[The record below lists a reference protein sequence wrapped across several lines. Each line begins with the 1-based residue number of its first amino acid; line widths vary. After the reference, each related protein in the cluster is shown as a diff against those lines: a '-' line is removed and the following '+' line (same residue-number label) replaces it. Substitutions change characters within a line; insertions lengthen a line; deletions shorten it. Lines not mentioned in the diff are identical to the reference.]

1 MHFSIRGIVKDKD
14 KIILIHRKKRQK
26 DKSIRDYYV
35 VPGGK
40 MEEGET
46 EKETL
51 IREIY
56 EELGIKVNV
65 KKLILEHYS
74 KYNDSIQK
82 FYECEYASGILG
94 TGDGPEMYEK
104 REKGELFEI
113 VTLSKHEI
121 KEINLVPQE
130 IKDILLK

>member
-1 MHFSIRGIVKDKD
+1 MHFSIRGIVKEND

-26 DKSIRDYYV
+26 DKSIREYYLI
-35 VPGGK
+35 PGGK

-46 EKETL
+46 EEETL
-51 IREIY
+51 IREMY

-82 FYECEYASGILG
+82 FYECEYVSGILG
-94 TGDGPEMYEK
+94 TGDGPEMHEK
-104 REKGELFEI
+104 REKEELFEI

-121 KEINLVPQE
+121 KEINLVPHE
-130 IKDILLK
+130 IKDILIK

>member
-26 DKSIRDYYV
+26 DQFIRDYYV

-82 FYECEYASGILG
+82 FYECE
-94 TGDGPEMYEK
+94 
-104 REKGELFEI
+104 
-113 VTLSKHEI
+113 
-121 KEINLVPQE
+121 
-130 IKDILLK
+130 

>member
-1 MHFSIRGIVKDKD
+1 MHFSIRGIVKEND

-26 DKSIRDYYV
+26 DQSIREYYLI
-35 VPGGK
+35 PGGK

-46 EKETL
+46 EEETL
-51 IREIY
+51 IREMY

-82 FYECEYASGILG
+82 FSG
-94 TGDGPEMYEK
+94 P
-104 REKGELFEI
+104 
-113 VTLSKHEI
+113 SP
-121 KEINLVPQE
+121 VPS
-130 IKDILLK
+130 IPLTYSHS